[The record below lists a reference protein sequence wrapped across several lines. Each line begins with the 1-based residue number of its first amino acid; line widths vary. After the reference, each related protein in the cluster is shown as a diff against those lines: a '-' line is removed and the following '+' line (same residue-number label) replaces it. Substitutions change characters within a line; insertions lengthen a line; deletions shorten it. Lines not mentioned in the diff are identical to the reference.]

1 MYSFFIYLL
10 HRHTHAHNISRNGDK
25 TREYTRITTQKLH
38 VVVNVTKQVINHISI
53 SHIINVRWL
62 DNTECLSF
70 FFFFFFFFLVNTH
83 RHTYVLGKEDETSEY
98 AHTQAPELQAAVSV
112 VKQLIDL
119 FLISHLT
126 NVGWLDNTEYFF
138 LVRRTHIH
146 THIYGKEDE
155 TVEYTYRPTTKLHAG
170 LSVGNTPSQYHTL
183 PKWDDFTTLCVFFI
197 IYLLHT
203 HTYTIYRRRW
213 MRQGN
218 ALACQHQ
225 NCVLQLVSRSKW

>member
-1 MYSFFIYLL
+1 M
-10 HRHTHAHNISRNGDK
+10 
-25 TREYTRITTQKLH
+25 
-38 VVVNVTKQVINHISI
+38 
-53 SHIINVRWL
+53 
-62 DNTECLSF
+62 
-70 FFFFFFFFLVNTH
+70 
-83 RHTYVLGKEDETSEY
+83 
-98 AHTQAPELQAAVSV
+98 
-112 VKQLIDL
+112 
-119 FLISHLT
+119 
-126 NVGWLDNTEYFF
+126 GWLDNTEYFF

-170 LSVGNTPSQYHTL
+170 LIVGNTPSQYHTL

-218 ALACQHQ
+218 ALACQQ
-225 NCVLQLVSRSKW
+225 QYYLLQLVSRSKWFAPSQLHTLPKWDDFTTLSIFFFVSFLLNTHKNKLNRGRGMKQENTLTR